1 MIDVASEGLAGVEA
15 LVRWA
20 HPVRGIVEPHSFV
33 SLAEEAGL
41 IVPIGMSV
49 LQQAARDCVR
59 WRRLHPDQSLTVSAN
74 LSAHQLRSPGL
85 VDQVRTALEVHG
97 LEPGCLCLELT
108 ETVLL
113 EDVDR
118 HIRALLEL
126 RALGVRLA
134 IDDFGTGFSSLTYL
148 KRFPVDIVKID
159 RSFVAGLGI
168 DPCDTAI
175 VRSVIDLA
183 HALRLVVVAE
193 GVERPDQ
200 LDALRAL
207 GCDVAQGYLFSRP
220 QPPEELTAW
229 LAQRVAERTIPPLS
243 RSGR

>member
-1 MIDVASEGLAGVEA
+1 VG
-15 LVRWA
+15 
-20 HPVRGIVEPHSFV
+20 
-33 SLAEEAGL
+33 LAEEPGL
-41 IVPIGMSV
+41 IVPIGLAV

-59 WRRLHPDQSLTVSAN
+59 WRRLYPRESLTVSAN
-74 LSAHQLRSPGL
+74 LSAHQLRNAGL
-85 VDQVRTALEVHG
+85 VDQVRTALEVYG
-97 LEPGCLCLELT
+97 LAPGCLCLELT

-148 KRFPVDIVKID
+148 KRFPVDVLKID

-168 DPCDTAI
+168 DRCDTAI

-183 HALRLVVVAE
+183 HALRLVVVAG
-193 GVERPDQ
+193 GVERQEQ
-200 LDALRAL
+200 LDALREL
-207 GCDVAQGYLFSRP
+207 GCDVAQGSLFSRP

-229 LAQRVAERTIPPLS
+229 LAQRAQSTSLTAS
-243 RSGR
+243 